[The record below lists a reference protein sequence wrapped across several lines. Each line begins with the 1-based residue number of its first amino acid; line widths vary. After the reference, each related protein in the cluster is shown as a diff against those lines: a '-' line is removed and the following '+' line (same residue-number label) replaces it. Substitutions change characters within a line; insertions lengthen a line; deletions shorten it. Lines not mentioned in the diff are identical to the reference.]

1 MFPLSV
7 CIIAKNEENHIGEC
21 LRRLSPY
28 GFEIVL
34 TDTGSTDRTLAIAE
48 KYTDRIFHFDWCD
61 DFSAARNFCMEKA
74 SHDFI
79 LSLDCDEWIEKI
91 DPAALLHLMERCP
104 DAVGRVLIRSRFSRD
119 GSVSFEHTHV
129 SRLADRRRFF
139 FTGAVHEQLSNRRT
153 PSLPNRVYDAPVTI
167 LHTGYDLSEEAMR
180 KKSRRNI
187 ALLESE
193 LAAHGP
199 DPYLYCQ
206 LGLSYRRL
214 GENEKACENFDAGL
228 SLDVDPSLDYV
239 RTMVESYGYTLLDL
253 KRNQEALGLT
263 SLYDTFAV
271 RADFVFLMGLVYMNN
286 GLFDE
291 AVAEFLKSTTMS
303 EFSIEGV
310 NSYLAFYNMGVI
322 LECTGRIEEA
332 REAYRKCG
340 PYAPAEKRLQ
350 ALAAKA

>member
-7 CIIAKNEENHIGEC
+7 CIIAKNEEKNIEEC
-21 LRRLSPY
+21 LRRLAPY

-91 DPAALLHLMERCP
+91 DPPALLRLMEGCP
-104 DAVGRVLIRSRFSRD
+104 DAVGRILIRSRFTKD
-119 GSVSFEHTHV
+119 GRTTFEQARV

-139 FTGAVHEQLSNRRT
+139 FTGAVHEQLSHRRS
-153 PSLPNRVYDAPVTI
+153 PSLPNKVYDAPVTI
-167 LHTGYDLSEEAMR
+167 LHTGYDLCEDAMR

-193 LAAHGP
+193 LAANGP

-214 GENEKACENFDAGL
+214 GENDKAWENFDAGL

-239 RTMVESYGYTLLDL
+239 RTMVESYGYTLLDM
-253 KRNQEALGLT
+253 KRNREALGLS

-271 RADFVFLMGLVYMNN
+271 RADFVFLMGLIYMNN
-286 GLFDE
+286 GLFEE
-291 AVAEFLKSTTMS
+291 AVAEFQKSTTMT
-303 EFSIEGV
+303 EFSVEGV
-310 NSYLAFYNMGVI
+310 NTYLAFYNMGVI
-322 LECTGRIEEA
+322 LECTGRVKEA
-332 REAYRKCG
+332 REAYKKCG
-340 PYAPAEKRLQ
+340 SYAPALVRLE
-350 ALAAKA
+350 ALS